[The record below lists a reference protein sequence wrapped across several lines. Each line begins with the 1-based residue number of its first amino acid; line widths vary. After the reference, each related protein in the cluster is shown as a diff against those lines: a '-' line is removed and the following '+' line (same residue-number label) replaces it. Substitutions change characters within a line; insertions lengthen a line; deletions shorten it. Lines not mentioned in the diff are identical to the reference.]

1 MRDPRRI
8 FLVVLLA
15 VVSASLAFSQAVNG
29 SLLGTITDSSG
40 GSVPSAKVT
49 LTETQTSV
57 VRTTNTN
64 ESGNYTF
71 NDLPPGTYMVIAEQT
86 GFKRASRSGVDVI
99 VNTTARVDLSLQPGA
114 ITETIQVTAE
124 TPMLQT
130 ERADTG
136 RVIERVYD
144 LPLGGS
150 HNFQSL
156 AILVPGAALPESQHS
171 AFFNPQ
177 VSLATRFNGQSR
189 LGDNLQ
195 LEGVDDNERTGLLQ
209 VLIPPQEAIQTVS
222 VSTSNFE
229 AELGRATGGVTNVI
243 LKSGTNS
250 YTGEVYEFNRVSA
263 LSARNWYDAARGH
276 STYNYFGGTIGGP
289 IRKNRTFFFGDYL
302 RIEDHSANND
312 RLSLPLADMR
322 TGNLNVATPGKTPTV
337 IYDPATGDQATGLGR
352 TPFANNIIPT
362 NRINPVSSKI
372 LAVIPSPNNISP
384 SNPYAQN
391 FFVNSPFYRNTD
403 QFDVKLDH
411 NPNDRNRFSVRYSF
425 SRPVTADASVF
436 GIYGGPRGVGGSGFE
451 GTSVQNTHSGAINY
465 NHIFSPTLIAEV
477 RAGVN
482 RYRNDAQQVGY
493 GQKTADSL
501 GIPGVNVSDWT
512 SGPPQIALDNFGD
525 PFIGFSA
532 SLPWIRSETN
542 ILLTNTWTK
551 THGNHT
557 IKWGGEMRR
566 VRDDLLQTQTVNPRG
581 RYQFSTAQTSNK
593 VDPTSFTNSFASF
606 LLDVPNAAGRDFPVF
621 FPAYRAWQFFAF
633 VQDKWVV
640 TPKLTIDLGLRWE
653 FYPPATPAHAGGFSQ
668 FDPTGD
674 NLVIAGVGN
683 NPSNLGLK
691 KHWKDFGPRFGIAY
705 RLNDKTVIRTG
716 FGISFSPFPDNT
728 YAYNYPIKQNNVFS
742 QPSTCSTCSVV
753 LSNGQPATF
762 QNGFPPFAAVVIPSN
777 GIIPKPDPNQTYFF
791 INPLFREPYV
801 LAWNF
806 AIQRALPGNLALEVA
821 YVGNHGV
828 AQPAVFN
835 LNASTTLGANTA
847 GQPLFA
853 AYGQKASVEDR
864 YVGYSSMYHGLQTKL
879 DKRFSRGFS
888 MVTSYTFGKAMGM
901 QSEDAGLDFYI
912 NPRRNWRRLDFN
924 RAHTFAQSYVYQLP
938 FGKGQQHLQSGPGAW
953 LLGGWQVSG
962 ILSIYTGHPLTSF
975 AGNSSILGAPGNN
988 NTVNWF
994 GPGPIPTPK
1003 GNGLTG
1009 IWFANTICNFDPTKG
1024 AVVMNQC
1031 FAQPGAGN
1039 GGKPEFGNLGRNF
1052 MDGPGAWS
1060 LDASVF
1066 RSFDFRERMK
1076 LQFRGEAFSA
1086 INTPRWNDPNTDI
1099 TSSNFGKIT
1108 GAGGARSIQLS
1119 VKLLF

>member
-1 MRDPRRI
+1 MLALI
-8 FLVVLLA
+8 LLA
-15 VVSASLAFSQAVNG
+15 GVSPGLAFSQAVNG
-29 SLLGTITDSSG
+29 SLLGTIMDSSG
-40 GSVPSAKVT
+40 GTVPNAKVT
-49 LTETQTSV
+49 ITETQTGVS
-57 VRTTNTN
+57 RTTNTN

-71 NDLPPGTYMVIAEQT
+71 SDLPPGTYTVTAEQP
-86 GFKRASRSGVDVI
+86 GFKRASRSGVDVL
-99 VNTTARVDLSLQPGA
+99 VNTMGRVDLVLTPGE
-114 ITETIQVTAE
+114 ISETISVTAE
-124 TPMLQT
+124 AAMLQT

-136 RVIERVYD
+136 RQIETVQLHE

-156 AILVPGAALPESQHS
+156 IVLVPGAALPESQHS

-209 VLIPPQEAIQTVS
+209 VLIPPQEAIQTVD

-243 LKSGTNS
+243 LKSGTNQ
-250 YTGEVYEFNRVSA
+250 YKGEVYEFNRVSY

-276 STYNYFGGTIGGP
+276 FTYNYFGGTFGGP

-312 RLSLPLADMR
+312 RLTLPLADMR
-322 TGNLNVATPGKTPTV
+322 TGNLNVAAPGKTPTI
-337 IYDPATGDQATGLGR
+337 IYDPLSGDPATGAGR
-352 TPFANNIIPT
+352 TPFTGNIIPQD
-362 NRINPVSSKI
+362 RINAVSTKI
-372 LAVIPSPNNISP
+372 LSVIPQPNLLNA

-391 FFVNSPFYRNTD
+391 YFVNSPFYRNTD
-403 QFDVKLDH
+403 QFDVKVDH
-411 NPNDRNRFSVRYSF
+411 MQTEKDRLSVRYSF
-425 SRPVTADASVF
+425 SRPVTSDASVY

-451 GTSVQNTHSGAINY
+451 GTGIQNTHSGAINY
-465 NHIFSPTLIAEV
+465 NHIFSPTLITEV

-493 GQKTADSL
+493 GQKTADAL
-501 GIPGVNVSDWT
+501 GIPGINTIDWT

-566 VRDDLLQTQTVNPRG
+566 IRDDLLQTQTVNPRG

-606 LLDVPNAAGRDFPVF
+606 LLDVPSNVGRDYPEI
-621 FPAYRAWQFFAF
+621 FPAYRAWQFFGF

-640 TPKLTIDLGLRWE
+640 TPKLTVDIGLRWE
-653 FYPPATPAHAGGFSQ
+653 FYPPAKPAHTAGFSQ
-668 FDPTGD
+668 FNPVNDT
-674 NLVIAGVGN
+674 LMIAGVGG
-683 NPSNLGLK
+683 NPLDLGL
-691 KHWKDFGPRFGIAY
+691 HTNWHDFGPRLGIAY
-705 RLNDKTVIRTG
+705 RINEMTVIRTG
-716 FGISFSPFPDNT
+716 FGMSHSPFPDNT
-728 YAYNYPIKQNNVFS
+728 YAYNYPVKQNNVFS
-742 QPSTCSTCSVV
+742 QLSTCSICGVV
-753 LSNGQPATF
+753 LPDGRPASF

-777 GIIPKPDPNQTYFF
+777 GIIAKPDPNQTYFF
-791 INPLFREPYV
+791 VNPLFREPYV
-801 LAWNF
+801 EAWNF
-806 AIQRALPGNLALEVA
+806 AVQRSLPHNLVLEVA

-828 AQPAVFN
+828 DQPAVYN
-835 LNASTTLGANTA
+835 LNASTTLGANQP

-879 DKRFSRGFS
+879 DKRFSNGFA
-888 MVTSYTFGKAMGM
+888 MTTSYTFSKAMGI

-912 NPRRNWRRLDFN
+912 NARRNWRKLDFN
-924 RAHTFAQSYVYQLP
+924 RTHTFAQSYVYELP
-938 FGKGQQHLQSGPGAW
+938 FGKGKRFVQNGAGSW
-953 LLGGWQVSG
+953 ILRGWQVNG
-962 ILSIYTGHPLTSF
+962 ILTIYSGHPLNF
-975 AGNSSILGAPGNN
+975 GGDSSVLGAPGNN
-988 NTVNWF
+988 NTLNWF
-994 GPGPIPTPK
+994 GPGPVPTPK

-1009 IWFANTICNFDPTKG
+1009 IWFQNTLCNFNPVKG
-1024 AVVMNQC
+1024 ALVTSQC
-1031 FAQPGAGN
+1031 FAQPGAEN

-1052 MDGPGAWS
+1052 MDGPGQWG
-1060 LDASVF
+1060 LDASIF
-1066 RSFDFRERMK
+1066 RSFEFGERFK
-1076 LQFRGEAFSA
+1076 LQFRGEVFSV
-1086 INTPRWNDPNTDI
+1086 INTPKWNDPSTDI
-1099 TSSNFGKIT
+1099 NSSNFGKIT
-1108 GAGGARSIQLS
+1108 GSGGARSIQLS